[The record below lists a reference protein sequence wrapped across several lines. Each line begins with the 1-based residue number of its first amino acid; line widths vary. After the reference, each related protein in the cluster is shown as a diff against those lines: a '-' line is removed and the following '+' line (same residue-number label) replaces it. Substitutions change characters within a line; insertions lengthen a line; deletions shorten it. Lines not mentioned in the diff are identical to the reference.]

1 MNDNKTFFTSFD
13 TKEPLGTAV
22 QILNR
27 FSPLYAGTVGLDG
40 KPQVRPV
47 SFAGEADG
55 ALYFLTAKNCRMY
68 AELSK
73 TPYIGLCAFDAESET
88 VFRLSGKVSF
98 TEDDDVI
105 ERCVLSCP
113 TVLQNAGGD
122 RKTLIAFFLLEASL
136 EAENALLPSVE
147 LRLPD
152 PSGIL
157 IGITIKKKTELRDRL
172 TRVFERRE
180 AEPPLLDPSL
190 DAETVKLY
198 DGALFV
204 FAEAAKALWLR
215 IDIRPVERA
224 AVFETWDEREKYTAL
239 AARLIGNAVIAYP
252 EDITYWLNPETLKE
266 LRDKTT
272 V

>member
-1 MNDNKTFFTSFD
+1 MKDNKAFFSTID
-13 TKEPLGTAV
+13 TKDPIGTAV

-27 FSPLYAGTVGLDG
+27 FSLLYAGTIGLDG
-40 KPQVRPV
+40 KPQVRPI
-47 SFAGEADG
+47 SFAGEANG

-73 TPYIGLCAFDAESET
+73 TPYIELCAYDAET
-88 VFRLSGKVSF
+88 GTTFRLSGKVSF
-98 TEDDDVI
+98 TEDVDVI

-122 RKTLIAFFLLEASL
+122 RNMLIAFFLLGAMASL
-136 EAENALLPSVE
+136 ESENILLPSVE

-172 TRVFERRE
+172 IRVLERRE
-180 AEPPLLDPSL
+180 AEPPTLDI
-190 DAETVKLY
+190 ETVKLY

-204 FAEAAKALWLR
+204 FAEAAKALWPR
-215 IDIRPVERA
+215 MDIQPIERA
-224 AVFETWDEREKYTAL
+224 AAFETWDEREKYTAL
-239 AARLIGNAVIAYP
+239 AARLIGNAVISYP
-252 EDITYWLNPETLKE
+252 EDITYWLNPEMLKE
-266 LRDKTT
+266 LHDKTVVRT
-272 V
+272 

>member
-1 MNDNKTFFTSFD
+1 MKDNKTFFSSLD
-13 TKEPLGTAV
+13 VKDPLGTAV

-40 KPQVRPV
+40 KPQVRPF
-47 SFAGEADG
+47 SFAGDANG
-55 ALYFLTAKNCRMY
+55 ALWFLTAKNFRMY

-73 TPYIGLCAFDAESET
+73 TPYIELCAFDSET
-88 VFRLSGKVSF
+88 DVTFRLSGKVSF
-98 TEDDDVI
+98 TEDEDVI
-105 ERCVLSCP
+105 ERCAVCCP

-122 RKTLIAFFLLEASL
+122 RKTLIAFFLLGAKASL
-136 EAENALLPSVE
+136 ESENALLPSME

-172 TRVFERRE
+172 TRVLERRE
-180 AEPPLLDPSL
+180 AEPPALDE
-190 DAETVKLY
+190 ETAKLY

-204 FAEAAKALWLR
+204 FAEAAKALWPR
-215 IDIRPVERA
+215 MDIRPIERA

-239 AARLIGNAVIAYP
+239 AARLIGNAVISFP

-266 LRDKTT
+266 HREQGNH
-272 V
+272 